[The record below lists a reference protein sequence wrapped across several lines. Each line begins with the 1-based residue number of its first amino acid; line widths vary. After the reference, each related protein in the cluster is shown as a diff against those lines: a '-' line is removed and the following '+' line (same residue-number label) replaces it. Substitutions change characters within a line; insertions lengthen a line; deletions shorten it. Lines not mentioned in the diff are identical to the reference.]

1 MKITTRRTFN
11 VGETVMARSLISF
24 VYIVDPSTQQDFI
37 VVVPQRMDGFRSDRK
52 LIAVSRR
59 SSPIFSPSFFRA

>member
-1 MKITTRRTFN
+1 
-11 VGETVMARSLISF
+11 MARSLISF

-59 SSPIFSPSFFRA
+59 SSPIFSPSFFRV